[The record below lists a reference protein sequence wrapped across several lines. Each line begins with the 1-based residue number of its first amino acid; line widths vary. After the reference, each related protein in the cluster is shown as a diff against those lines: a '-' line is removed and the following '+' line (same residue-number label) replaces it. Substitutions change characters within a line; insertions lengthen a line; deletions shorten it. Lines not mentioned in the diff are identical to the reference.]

1 MAVRS
6 KQLVCRRAG
15 LASATDTLYTVS
27 SGETTILKDL
37 QVFNRSGLTLDM
49 RFGIDPLGA
58 VGPTILL
65 QHLAWPAGSW
75 AHYELWWVL
84 KEGDALVLGSTGAGT
99 GTDGLFILCSGAELE
114 GAAD

>member
-1 MAVRS
+1 M
-6 KQLVCRRAG
+6 CRRAG
-15 LASATDTLYTVS
+15 LASATDTLYTTP

-65 QHLAWPAGSW
+65 QHLAWAAGSW
-75 AHYELWWVL
+75 VHYELWWVL
-84 KEGDALVLGSTGAGT
+84 KAGDALVLGSTGAGT

-114 GAAD
+114 GEAD